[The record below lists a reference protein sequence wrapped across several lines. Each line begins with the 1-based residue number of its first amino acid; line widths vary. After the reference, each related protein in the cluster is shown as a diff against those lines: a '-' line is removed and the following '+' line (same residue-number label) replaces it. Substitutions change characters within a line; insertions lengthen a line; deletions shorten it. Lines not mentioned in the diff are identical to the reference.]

1 MQIVRS
7 LDAYHADA
15 SMLLTIGVFDGV
27 HIGHRA
33 VLERLRASRSPGV
46 LTGALTFEHHP
57 QAFLHPGH
65 VPKALTTVAEK
76 INLLDE
82 CGLDVL
88 FLIPFDERI
97 QQLSP
102 QTFLTDVLLA
112 KLRTRML
119 IVGDNWRFG
128 KDREGDVVLAARVL
142 ERSGCTFEV
151 ETMLLRE
158 RERVSSSRIRQ
169 LIEERRF
176 EHADA
181 LLGSPFT
188 VRGLVTGG
196 EGRGHLL
203 GFPTANLDVSD
214 EKLIPPPGV
223 YGSVVHHEGGDHRAV
238 VSIGDKPTFGGHDLA
253 VEAYILDFDR
263 SIYGEQLALRRF
275 QFVREQQRFENAGA
289 LVEQMKRDVAQVRET
304 QQ

>member
-15 SMLLTIGVFDGV
+15 GLLLTIGVFDGV

-46 LTGALTFEHHP
+46 VAGALSFEHHP
-57 QAFLHPGH
+57 QEFLHPGH
-65 VPKALTTVAEK
+65 APKALTTVAEK

-88 FLIPFDERI
+88 FLLPFDERI
-97 QQLSP
+97 QQQSA

-128 KDREGDVVLAARVL
+128 KDREGDVALAQRVL
-142 ERSGCTFEV
+142 ERSGCRFEV
-151 ETMLLRE
+151 QTLLTRE
-158 RERVSSSRIRQ
+158 GERVSSSRIRQ

-188 VRGLVTGG
+188 VRGLVTDG

-203 GFPTANLDVSD
+203 GFPTANLDIAQ
-214 EKLIPPPGV
+214 EKLIPPQGV
-223 YGSVVHHEGGDHRAV
+223 YGSIVRHDGADHRAV
-238 VSIGDKPTFGGHDLA
+238 ISIGDKATFGAHDVA
-253 VEAYILDFDR
+253 VEVYILDFDR
-263 SIYGEQLALRRF
+263 SIYGEQLTAQNF
-275 QFVREQQRFENAGA
+275 AFVREQRRFENAVA
-289 LVEQMKRDVAQVRET
+289 LVEQIQRDVAQVRNT
-304 QQ
+304 P

>member
-15 SMLLTIGVFDGV
+15 GLLLTIGVFDGV

-33 VLERLRASRSPGV
+33 VLERLRANRAPGV
-46 LTGALTFEHHP
+46 VAGALTFEHHP

-65 VPKALTTVAEK
+65 APKALTTVAEK
-76 INLLDE
+76 INLLDQ

-88 FLIPFDERI
+88 FLLPFDERI
-97 QQLSP
+97 QQLSA
-102 QTFLTDVLLA
+102 QTFLTDMLLA
-112 KLRTRML
+112 RLNTRML

-128 KDREGDVVLAARVL
+128 KDREGDVALAGQVLKRA
-142 ERSGCTFEV
+142 GCTFEV
-151 ETMLLRE
+151 EDLLTRDG
-158 RERVSSSRIRQ
+158 ERVSSSRIRQ

-176 EHADA
+176 AHADE
-181 LLGSPFT
+181 LLGSPYT
-188 VRGLVTGG
+188 VRGLITGG

-223 YGSVVHHEGGDHRAV
+223 YGSIVRHDGTDHRAV
-238 VSIGDKPTFGGHDLA
+238 VSIGDKPTFGGHVIA

-263 SIYGEQLALRRF
+263 SIYGEQLAIRSF
-275 QFVREQQRFENAGA
+275 DFVREQQRFENPAA
-289 LVEQMKRDVAQVRET
+289 LVAQMKRDVVAVRNPR
-304 QQ
+304 

>member
-15 SMLLTIGVFDGV
+15 GLLLTIGVFDGV

-33 VLERLRASRSPGV
+33 VLERLRANRSPGV
-46 LTGALTFEHHP
+46 VAAALTFEHHP

-65 VPKALTTVAEK
+65 APKALTTVAEK

-88 FLIPFDERI
+88 FLLPFDERI
-97 QQLSP
+97 QGLSA
-102 QTFLTDVLLA
+102 QNFLSDVLLA
-112 KLRTRML
+112 KLRTRLL
-119 IVGDNWRFG
+119 IVGGNWRFG
-128 KDREGDVVLAARVL
+128 TDRAGDVALAQRML

-151 ETMLLRE
+151 ETLLME
-158 RERVSSSRIRQ
+158 DGERVSSSRIRR
-169 LIEERRF
+169 LIEERHF
-176 EHADA
+176 EHAAA
-181 LLGSPFT
+181 LLGSPYT

-203 GFPTANLDVSD
+203 GFPTANIDVPE

-223 YGSVVHHEGGDHRAV
+223 YGSIVRLDGKDHRAV
-238 VSIGDKPTFGGHDLA
+238 ISIGDKPTFGGRNVA
-253 VEAYILDFDR
+253 FEVYILDFDR
-263 SIYGEQLALRRF
+263 SIYGEQLAVCDFR
-275 QFVREQQRFENAGA
+275 FVREQRRFENAAA
-289 LVEQMKRDVAQVRET
+289 LVEQMKRDVANVRT
-304 QQ
+304 MP

>member
-15 SMLLTIGVFDGV
+15 GLLLTIGVFDGV

-33 VLERLRASRSPGV
+33 VLERLRASRSADAV
-46 LTGALTFEHHP
+46 AGALTFEHHP

-65 VPKALTTVAEK
+65 APKALTTVAEK

-88 FLIPFDERI
+88 FLLPFDERI
-97 QQLSP
+97 QQLSAE
-102 QTFLTDVLLA
+102 TFLTDVLFA

-119 IVGDNWRFG
+119 IVGGNWRFG
-128 KDREGDVVLAARVL
+128 TDRVGDVALAQRVM
-142 ERSGCTFEV
+142 ERSGCAFEV
-151 ETMLLRE
+151 ETMQLRDG
-158 RERVSSSRIRQ
+158 ERVSSSRIRQ

-181 LLGSPFT
+181 LLGSQFT
-188 VRGLVTGG
+188 VRGVVTGG

-203 GFPTANLDVSD
+203 GFPTANMQVSD
-214 EKLIPPPGV
+214 EKLIPTAGV
-223 YGSVVHHEGGDHRAV
+223 YGAIAHYDGTDHRAV

-253 VEAYILDFDR
+253 VEAFILDFDR
-263 SIYGEQLALRRF
+263 SIYGELLALRRF
-275 QFVREQQRFENAGA
+275 AFVR
-289 LVEQMKRDVAQVRET
+289 
-304 QQ
+304 

>member
-15 SMLLTIGVFDGV
+15 GLLLTIGVFDGV

-33 VLERLRASRSPGV
+33 VLERLRASRSSGV
-46 LTGALTFEHHP
+46 VAGALTFEHHP

-65 VPKALTTVAEK
+65 APKALTTVFEK

-88 FLIPFDERI
+88 FLLPFDERI
-97 QQLSP
+97 QQLSA
-102 QTFLTDVLLA
+102 QTFLSDVLLE
-112 KLRTRML
+112 KLHTRML
-119 IVGDNWRFG
+119 IVGGNWRFG
-128 KDREGDVVLAARVL
+128 KDREGDVALAQRVL
-142 ERSGCTFEV
+142 ERSGCAFEV
-151 ETMLLRE
+151 ETMLMRDG
-158 RERVSSSRIRQ
+158 ERVSSSRIRQ

-181 LLGSPFT
+181 LLASPFT

-223 YGSVVHHEGGDHRAV
+223 YGAIARCDGMDHHAV

-253 VEAYILDFDR
+253 VETYILDFDR
-263 SIYGEQLALRRF
+263 SIYGELLALRRF
-275 QFVREQQRFENAGA
+275 QVVREQRRFENAGA
-289 LVEQMKRDVAQVRET
+289 LVEQMKRDVAQVREMP
-304 QQ
+304 Q